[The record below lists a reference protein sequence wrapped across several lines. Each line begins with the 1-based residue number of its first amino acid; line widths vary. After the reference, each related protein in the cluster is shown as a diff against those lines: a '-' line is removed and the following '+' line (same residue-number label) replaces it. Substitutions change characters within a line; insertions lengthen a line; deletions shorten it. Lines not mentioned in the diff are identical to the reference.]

1 MENQKMRKNWID
13 AAKAIAIFIV
23 VLNHSDLRIPGV
35 NFWGG
40 MFFVSAFFVLSGYNY
55 HVSECDF
62 GEFFINKTKR
72 LMVPY
77 LIANALLVGE
87 GIAIRVLSQELTG
100 DYLWRSLMGIV
111 YGRNQIYMTGKDPIY
126 LMINFNA
133 PTWFLPALFVSLI
146 IMELLQRQFEKNQKK
161 VLVVVLLLCLVA
173 TIYHYFGIILLPWS
187 LDLMPYYLLMM
198 MAGSKLKEIGILE
211 HNAIIMIS
219 KKLVFSAILL
229 VVLVASAL
237 INGSANLSVGYMGKS
252 VTLMYLSHVSASIL
266 LMMLMELLDRKAKAI
281 TSFFA
286 KIGKRT
292 LFILCYH
299 YFILQFLTSVIL
311 RKLSIHWLLIGGL
324 KGSNAQKEELV
335 RHIIVVEKLAI
346 ILITI
351 AICVGLDVLVEKLL
365 KKKNK

>member
-1 MENQKMRKNWID
+1 
-13 AAKAIAIFIV
+13 
-23 VLNHSDLRIPGV
+23 
-35 NFWGG
+35 
-40 MFFVSAFFVLSGYNY
+40 
-55 HVSECDF
+55 
-62 GEFFINKTKR
+62 
-72 LMVPY
+72 
-77 LIANALLVGE
+77 
-87 GIAIRVLSQELTG
+87 
-100 DYLWRSLMGIV
+100 
-111 YGRNQIYMTGKDPIY
+111 
-126 LMINFNA
+126 
-133 PTWFLPALFVSLI
+133 
-146 IMELLQRQFEKNQKK
+146 
-161 VLVVVLLLCLVA
+161 
-173 TIYHYFGIILLPWS
+173 
-187 LDLMPYYLLMM
+187 MPYYLLMM

-211 HNAIIMIS
+211 HNAIITIS

-237 INGSANLSVGYMGKS
+237 INESANLSVGYMGKS

-281 TSFFA
+281 TSFLA